1 MKRIVKYIST
11 LIGLFLLVWC
21 VIFFVLGFIFKSVVD
36 ILTWFE
42 VRLGRMMKRCM
53 GEEL

>member
-1 MKRIVKYIST
+1 MNTIFKYFRM
-11 LIGLFLLVWC
+11 LIGLFLVVWC

-36 ILTWFE
+36 ILTWVE
-42 VRLGRMMKRCM
+42 IRTGRLMKKCM